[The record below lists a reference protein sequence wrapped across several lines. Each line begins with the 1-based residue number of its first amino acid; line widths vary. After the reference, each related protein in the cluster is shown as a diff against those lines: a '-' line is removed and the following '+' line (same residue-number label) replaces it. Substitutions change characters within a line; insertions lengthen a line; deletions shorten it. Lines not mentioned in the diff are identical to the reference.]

1 MSKNILQNACEYAV
15 KKTLAELEIE
25 GSEINIGLNTQLVGT
40 LAVLGLNSELY
51 PKVLSIF
58 KTNLKQTGSNLLFSR
73 VEDIDG
79 SNPETL
85 NLAITLLLVELILD
99 SIQQTLDEMGVLK
112 C

>member
-1 MSKNILQNACEYAV
+1 MSENILQKACDAAV
-15 KKTLAELEIE
+15 QKTLAELEIE
-25 GSEINIGLNTQLVGT
+25 GSKINIELNTQLVAI
-40 LAVLGLNSELY
+40 LEILGLNSELS

-73 VEDIDG
+73 VEDIDC
-79 SNPETL
+79 SNLEAI
-85 NLAITLLLVELILD
+85 NLSATIVLVELILD